1 MKLKA
6 NYEDVYI
13 RVLLSTGGEEVSL
26 FKLLEITHP
35 LESMLSSYVV
45 ISGTYA
51 NGIFDRVWNERM
63 TDVDT
68 GGSVSLSDITSKLWE
83 PTITKCTDL
92 LTTLQKRTM
101 TLSVVEQYFQPY
113 FNNKEAAIKDMVNLF
128 NGLRHNVKTF
138 GEPKME
144 ERRIRE
150 AVDVVQQYWSLR
162 TYSDAAK
169 ICLELKE
176 KLKLTGNFDIVNVLA
191 SQVRYR
197 LVSTTIFPGLS
208 PCTFP

>member
-1 MKLKA
+1 MH
-6 NYEDVYI
+6 I
-13 RVLLSTGGEEVSL
+13 RVLLSTDGEEVSL
-26 FKLLEITHP
+26 FELLEITRP
-35 LESMLSSYVV
+35 LESMSYSYVV
-45 ISGTYA
+45 ISKKHA
-51 NGIFDRVWNERM
+51 NGIFDRVWTERI
-63 TDVDT
+63 TDLVAA
-68 GGSVSLSDITSKLWE
+68 GSVSVSDITSKLWQ
-83 PTITKCTDL
+83 PTVTKCTDL

-101 TLSVVEQYFQPY
+101 TLSVVDQYFQPY
-113 FNNKEAAIKDMVNLF
+113 FNNKEAALNDMINLF
-128 NGLRHNVKTF
+128 NGLRQHVKTF

-197 LVSTTIFPGLS
+197 FVSTTIFSGLS
-208 PCTFP
+208 PCRVF

>member
-1 MKLKA
+1 M
-6 NYEDVYI
+6 
-13 RVLLSTGGEEVSL
+13 SL
-26 FKLLEITHP
+26 FELLEITRP
-35 LESMLSSYVV
+35 LESMLYSYVV
-45 ISGTYA
+45 ISKKHA
-51 NGIFDRVWNERM
+51 NGIFDRVWNERI
-63 TDVDT
+63 TDVVAA
-68 GGSVSLSDITSKLWE
+68 GSVSVSDITSKLWQ
-83 PTITKCTDL
+83 PTVTKCTDL

-101 TLSVVEQYFQPY
+101 TLSVVDQYFQPY
-113 FNNKEAAIKDMVNLF
+113 FNNKEAALNDMINLF
-128 NGLRHNVKTF
+128 NGLRHHVKTF

-197 LVSTTIFPGLS
+197 LFSTTIFPGLS
-208 PCTFP
+208 PCRFP